1 MLKIQKCWT
10 IFISFCNEVKTECNN
25 FKPDKNLYVLKFVGY
40 LIWGLQRTE
49 LWAVVV
55 ALYGFCQGGEN
66 KRYVLS
72 IAPTTVY
79 IQHTWY
85 TISIL
90 KTVKGHANGTIY
102 HVGLKHSFYGTI
114 EWQHFFSPEPACLS
128 FSLSLRDAILLCFGE
143 KKCLIGS

>member
-1 MLKIQKCWT
+1 M
-10 IFISFCNEVKTECNN
+10 KTEYNN
-25 FKPDKNLYVLKFVGY
+25 LKPDKNLYVLKFVGY

-79 IQHTWY
+79 I
-85 TISIL
+85 
-90 KTVKGHANGTIY
+90 
-102 HVGLKHSFYGTI
+102 YGTLFPF
-114 EWQHFFSPEPACLS
+114 WKRWKDMQMEPFIMLASSTLS
-128 FSLSLRDAILLCFGE
+128 MGQ
-143 KKCLIGS
+143 